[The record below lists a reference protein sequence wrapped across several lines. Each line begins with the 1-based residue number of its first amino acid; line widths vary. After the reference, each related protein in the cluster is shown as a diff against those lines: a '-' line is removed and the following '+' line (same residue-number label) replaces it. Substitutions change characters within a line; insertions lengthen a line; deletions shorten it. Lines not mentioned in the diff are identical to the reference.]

1 MITGQAT
8 NMRRINN
15 KHFLYYGLGLLFLAI
30 ILRFLGVPTMVWAP
44 LFGIA
49 IVLKTIFLIRVF
61 RSKSFQPSLWLGFIL
76 TGVAMIFI
84 SMIFRYLYPVPWLWS
99 ILFYGAIAFK
109 LIGLILMIIK
119 RVWLSSKN
127 K

>member
-1 MITGQAT
+1 MKQ
-8 NMRRINN
+8 INN
-15 KHFLYYGLGLLFLAI
+15 KLFLYYGLGILFLAI
-30 ILRFLGVPTMVWAP
+30 ILRAFDVPTLVWAP

-61 RSKSFQPSLWLGFIL
+61 RSKNFQPSLWLGFIL

-84 SMIFRYLYPVPWLWS
+84 SMIFRYLYPVPWLWC
-99 ILFYGAIAFK
+99 ILFYGAIALK
-109 LIGLILMIIK
+109 LTGLLMMIIK
-119 RVWLSSKN
+119 KVRLSIKD